1 VSIDAVETGV
11 PAVGMAPVDGMPPG
25 TVLDADNQR
34 PRAYRVVFGGPAA
47 TADTRVAQA
56 LTLEPGNY
64 RVSWYTRPTPDAAM
78 PEQISPHALVR
89 VEDASFGG
97 ELYRG
102 MRAVDGDPSP
112 EASASGPWVDDPDGN
127 WSRYFYYFS
136 VGTTRDVRVVLS
148 PRFPGS
154 IPSRRQI
161 DVAGLSVER
170 VNEVEWSALGT
181 SRPNQFVATTGS
193 GLAILP
199 VCEDLAGQSFRA
211 NAWVPGCTRVCP
223 DGYDGNCDPL
233 VAVQRCYR
241 EATFSISS
249 DALARSLV
257 GTATGFAGGN
267 HNYRIDSIAVNL
279 VGTALRDCSP
289 SSGSACYGAG
299 NLSYSVIHSG
309 EFPVRNARG
318 ELYSA
323 PLFTGR
329 IETARALAAERYITN
344 PISPADRALIEPYTR
359 IELRGRPLGGS
370 FTVRLWDDDGFQFD
384 RLEDV
389 QIVLNYRYWTPQ
401 R

>member
-1 VSIDAVETGV
+1 
-11 PAVGMAPVDGMPPG
+11 
-25 TVLDADNQR
+25 
-34 PRAYRVVFGGPAA
+34 
-47 TADTRVAQA
+47 
-56 LTLEPGNY
+56 
-64 RVSWYTRPTPDAAM
+64 
-78 PEQISPHALVR
+78 
-89 VEDASFGG
+89 
-97 ELYRG
+97 
-102 MRAVDGDPSP
+102 
-112 EASASGPWVDDPDGN
+112 
-127 WSRYFYYFS
+127 
-136 VGTTRDVRVVLS
+136 
-148 PRFPGS
+148 
-154 IPSRRQI
+154 
-161 DVAGLSVER
+161 
-170 VNEVEWSALGT
+170 
-181 SRPNQFVATTGS
+181 
-193 GLAILP
+193 
-199 VCEDLAGQSFRA
+199 
-211 NAWVPGCTRVCP
+211 
-223 DGYDGNCDPL
+223 
-233 VAVQRCYR
+233 
-241 EATFSISS
+241 
-249 DALARSLV
+249 V